1 MESQVSQNTCLFHLQ
16 VESIRSRIITVNG
29 ATSPVHCEHASRV
42 LGVDSVV
49 VIVVLLV
56 SFLLVVVLLVF
67 VAFSF
72 AVLGFFGVPLL
83 GVAANDELMAGLD
96 GSREHVG

>member
-1 MESQVSQNTCLFHLQ
+1 MYLQ
-16 VESIRSRIITVNG
+16 VVEGPRSSFHNVNG
-29 ATSPVHCEHASRV
+29 AVSAVNHEHASHV

-56 SFLLVVVLLVF
+56 SFLLVVVLLVLI
-67 VAFSF
+67 AFGL
-72 AVLGFFGVPLL
+72 AVRGFFGVPLL
-83 GVAANDELMAGLD
+83 GVAANDELKAGLD

>member
-1 MESQVSQNTCLFHLQ
+1 MESHISQNTCLFHLQ

-29 ATSPVHCEHASRV
+29 ATSPVHREHASLV

-72 AVLGFFGVPLL
+72 AVRGFFGVPLP
-83 GVAANDELMAGLD
+83 GVVVDNELKGGLD
-96 GSREHVG
+96 GRLE